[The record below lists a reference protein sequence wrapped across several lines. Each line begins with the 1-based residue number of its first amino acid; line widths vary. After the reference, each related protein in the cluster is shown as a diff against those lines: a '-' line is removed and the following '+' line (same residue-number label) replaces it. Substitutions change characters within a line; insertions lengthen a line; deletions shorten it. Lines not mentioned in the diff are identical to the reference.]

1 MGDEEMPNFQ
11 DELAA
16 LVDKWLGLADDPESM
31 ISDLESEISRLRDI
45 EIGPRGDDDNGE

>member
-1 MGDEEMPNFQ
+1 MGDDVMPNFQ

-16 LVDKWLGLADDPESM
+16 LVDKWLGRGDDADSM
-31 ISDLESEISRLRDI
+31 ISDLEGEIARLRDI